1 MLLKEFINGRKEM
14 KTQIAKKEMIK
25 RKWYI
30 VDADGQILGRL
41 ASEVA
46 KILMGKHKPIYT
58 PNVDTGDYVIV
69 INAEKIRVTGKK
81 LTDKIYY
88 KHITGYLGHL
98 KEEKLISL
106 LNRRPEAVIKFAVE
120 GMLPKNSLGKKM
132 LKKLKVY
139 RGSEHPHTSQN
150 PEILNLEG

>member
-1 MLLKEFINGRKEM
+1 MT
-14 KTQIAKKEMIK
+14 KTQVPKKERIK

-41 ASEVA
+41 ASKVA

-58 PNVDTGDYVIV
+58 PNVDTGDFVIV
-69 INAEKIRVTGKK
+69 INAEKIKVTGKK

-106 LNRRPEAVIKFAVE
+106 LNRRPEAVIKLAVE
-120 GMLPKNSLGKKM
+120 GMLPKNSLGRKM

-139 RGSEHPHTSQN
+139 RGTEHPHKAQKA
-150 PEILNLEG
+150 EVLNLKEVKI

>member
-1 MLLKEFINGRKEM
+1 MI
-14 KTQIAKKEMIK
+14 KTQMAKKEKIE

-30 VDADGQILGRL
+30 VDANGQILGRL
-41 ASEVA
+41 ASKIA

-58 PNVDTGDYVIV
+58 PNVDTGDFVIV
-69 INAEKIRVTGKK
+69 INAEKIKVTGKK

-106 LNRRPEAVIKFAVE
+106 LNRRPEAVIRFAVE
-120 GMLPKNSLGKKM
+120 GMLPKNSLGRKM
-132 LKKLKVY
+132 LKKLKIY
-139 RGSEHPHTSQN
+139 RGEQHPHVAQN
-150 PEILNLEG
+150 PEVLNFKEVKL

>member
-1 MLLKEFINGRKEM
+1 VEVDMT
-14 KTQIAKKEMIK
+14 KTKIAKKENIK

-41 ASEVA
+41 ASKVA
-46 KILMGKHKPIYT
+46 KILMGKHKPIYSS
-58 PNVDTGDYVIV
+58 NVDTGDFVIV
-69 INAEKIRVTGKK
+69 INAEKIKVTGKK
-81 LTDKIYY
+81 LQEKIYY
-88 KHITGYLGHL
+88 KHTGYMGHL

-106 LNRRPEAVIKFAVE
+106 LTRRPETVIKFAVE

-139 RGSEHPHTSQN
+139 RGPEHPHEAQK
-150 PEILNLEG
+150 PEILNLKEVVL